1 MHQNSDNG
9 PIELGFMWFILKL
22 AVTASASSGSFLLGA
37 YHRRVFR
44 RIWGALAEFSGEVSI
59 SANYYISTYKII

>member
-22 AVTASASSGSFLLGA
+22 TVTGSASRESFLLGA
-37 YHRRVFR
+37 HHRRVFR
-44 RIWGALAEFSGEVSI
+44 RICGALAEFGGEVAI
-59 SANYYISTYKII
+59 SANYYIVAS